1 MKKNMFLLIAAF
13 MLYGGAISQ
22 VYAQANPDI
31 IQLWRNG
38 NPLFSAPIESVDSI
52 TFITEQPP
60 QEDPDKDVNVTLSK
74 TGVKMALTVYDS
86 EKGDVANTDRFTI
99 SPSDGTYEITASVN
113 DIVTWKIAKNVVTLT
128 AMNIGK
134 TQLTITETKSK
145 STATYDVE
153 VVSIL
158 ESLSFT
164 QATVSYYN
172 SEEYLATLDT
182 VDSVFTWIN
191 PDNEEVAL
199 RAFLVDVDLHLFS
212 DGFYV
217 NDNGDYDGAAVGY
230 IAVFPGKAWY
240 APKGLNSD
248 RGFDGSASLTTGIWK
263 TGTQT
268 KAKVLAPGTFT
279 NGEAAFE
286 HVKQAIASFNDYIAS
301 DYESVSDLEN
311 FWKEMTTADTLA
323 FKGGR
328 LIRCTYFSDGYSF
341 DFMPAALIPEA
352 QMQLAWN
359 DKSMYMYSVPAVQ
372 MTIQPINGDNGWGV
386 KVEQN
391 ETTKEYTLLSE
402 GFEFGQ
408 QFTYRHVPDNDN
420 EAAPARK
427 GTQFDRHILTT
438 QPKNVVK
445 RRK

>member
-1 MKKNMFLLIAAF
+1 MKKFLF
-13 MLYGGAISQ
+13 GALALLTA
-22 VYAQANPDI
+22 V
-31 IQLWRNG
+31 
-38 NPLFSAPIESVDSI
+38 SVMTSCKKD
-52 TFITEQPP
+52 TEQPKA
-60 QEDPDKDVNVTLSK
+60 EELTLSK
-74 TGVKMALTVYDS
+74 TSVKMAITVYDS

-99 SPSDGTYEITASVN
+99 SPNNGTYEISASVN

-128 AMNIGK
+128 ATNIGK
-134 TQLTITETKSK
+134 TQLTITETTSK
-145 STATYDVE
+145 KTATYDVE
-153 VVSIL
+153 VVSVL

-164 QATVSYYN
+164 QATVAYYQG
-172 SEEYLATLDT
+172 EEYLATLDT
-182 VDSVFTWIN
+182 VDSVFIWTN
-191 PDNEEVAL
+191 PDKEQVAL

-217 NDNGDYDGAAVGY
+217 NDEGEYDGAAVGY

-240 APKGLNSD
+240 APKGLNTD
-248 RGFDGSASLTTGIWK
+248 RGFDESASITTGIWK
-263 TGTQT
+263 TNKEMT

-279 NGEAAFE
+279 NGELAFE
-286 HVKQAIASFNDYIAS
+286 HVKQAITSFNNYIAS
-301 DYESVSDLEN
+301 DYESATDLEN
-311 FWKEMTTADTLA
+311 FQNEMSTADTLA

-328 LIRCTYFSDGYSF
+328 LIRFTYMSEGYGI
-341 DFMPAALIPEA
+341 DFIPAALIPEA